1 MNESKAHFWDA
12 LATPSGQQNKQD
24 SVSESLA
31 TPNKFYRAAD
41 GSLTW
46 SYDVNNTDKTASG
59 IVPSEFPTYDPM
71 GPADQARTYS
81 SLSQQSFR
89 TRILFSHRLLST
101 TRLLRFRHFFQVHA
115 ILAMQACIQIM
126 SSSRPLLIR
135 RSLPPLPW
143 QARRA
148 LDL

>member
-1 MNESKAHFWDA
+1 MRLPLLLVSRISRIAF
-12 LATPSGQQNKQD
+12 
-24 SVSESLA
+24 SESLA

-59 IVPSEFPTYDPM
+59 VVPSEFPTYDPM

-81 SLSQQSFR
+81 SSQPTIIQNENLVLAQTPEYNTSV
-89 TRILFSHRLLST
+89 TV
-101 TRLLRFRHFFQVHA
+101 RHFFQVHA